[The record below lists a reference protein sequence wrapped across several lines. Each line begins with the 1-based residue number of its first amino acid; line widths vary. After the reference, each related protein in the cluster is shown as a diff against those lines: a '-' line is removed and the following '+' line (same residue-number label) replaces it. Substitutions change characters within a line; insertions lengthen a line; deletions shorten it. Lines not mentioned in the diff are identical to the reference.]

1 VKQFL
6 TAFGGIIALGLVV
19 ASLFIFNF
27 VAVDGGFG
35 AVSDRLAAP
44 DTTAL
49 DLELAANRAE
59 AAAEAVFNGLDTT
72 KELIGKTEA
81 RNQAIEGG
89 RKNASQKLFALANRV
104 RDARQSGEPLPIA
117 DKRILLHLQGT
128 QEPLYTP

>member
-1 VKQFL
+1 MKQFL

-27 VAVDGGFG
+27 IAADG
-35 AVSDRLAAP
+35 APSSDRSAAIAP
-44 DTTAL
+44 DTTAIN
-49 DLELAANRAE
+49 LEQAADRAE

-72 KELIGKTEA
+72 KEFIGKTEA

-89 RKNASQKLFALANRV
+89 RNNASQKLFALANRV
-104 RDARQSGEPLPIA
+104 RDAMQSGEPVPIS

-128 QEPLYTP
+128 QEQP